1 MRQCLQDGL
10 LGTQT
15 AASLRTTLAPKL
27 GGLVN
32 LAACLPD
39 CATVVFSSIA
49 GALGSAGQV
58 SQHQAVAFRT
68 VQW

>member
-58 SQHQAVAFRT
+58 KRFTPPGWRE
-68 VQW
+68 